1 MIETILIAC
10 IIILIYIFFFLN
22 KKNFVSIESNT
33 GTKFSV
39 YDDVYK
45 KEKANLL
52 SDIVKNM
59 YILKNYLIKNINSD
73 ELKEYSLYIQQLNRN
88 FNENRTNVHE
98 TDPTSNLT
106 SYSVNKGE
114 ELSVCLKSKNSE
126 HLHNI
131 NLLMYVIIH
140 EMSHFACP
148 EIGHGPLFQ
157 KIFKKFIDT
166 SIILNIYSY
175 DAYTS
180 KPIAYCG
187 MILSSSVAN

>member
-22 KKNFVSIESNT
+22 KKNFISIESNT

-59 YILKNYLIKNINSD
+59 YILKNYLITNINSD
-73 ELKEYSLYIQQLNRN
+73 ELIEYSLYIQQLNQN

-148 EIGHGPLFQ
+148 EIGHGALFQ
-157 KIFKKFIDT
+157 KIFKKFLEI
-166 SIILNIYSY
+166 SIKITIYKY
-175 DAYTS
+175 DDYNT
-180 KPIAYCG
+180 KPVEYCG
-187 MILSSSVAN
+187 MILSSSVIE